1 MAKYKYT
8 MKVKKVVIYDEI
20 EVTVVAEDE
29 ARAKWLAENQAERE
43 NYFANCGVESTSIYH
58 AEVYSYSANPVEDSA
73 QFDAAV
79 AENEAVY
86 SHNREI
92 EKK

>member
-1 MAKYKYT
+1 

-20 EVTVVAEDE
+20 EVTVI
-29 ARAKWLAENQAERE
+29 AENEAQAKMMAETEAE
-43 NYFANCGVESTSIYH
+43 NKDYFTNCGIESTNIYH